1 MVDVKP
7 VVLVVD
13 DKPGNLTTMRAVL
26 HDCDVHVVTALSGQE
41 ALAYLIEHRPALIV
55 LDVQMPEMNGYEL
68 ADLIRSRDKTTL
80 IPIVFVTAISTE
92 ERYVFEGY
100 ESGAVDYLSK
110 PVDPFIL
117 RSKVLVFAELFK
129 KERRIEEA
137 LREREVLI
145 REVHHR
151 VKNNLTM
158 LVGMINLQLE
168 SERSDGTAVQLRA
181 IKDRMQ
187 SILTVH
193 DKLYKSEDLNGVALG
208 HYLQELAGTIVD
220 SYWDDNLIEW
230 DLDCPEIALTVD
242 RTIYL
247 GIVVTELVTNSIKH
261 AAPDTDAVHVSVRC
275 ERREDELLVNYSD
288 NGSGVSRKV
297 VERSSGL
304 GLKIIH
310 AMVTQLGARL
320 ATSDDPGCTY
330 TFFVPLLQEETEAPD
345 A

>member
-1 MVDVKP
+1 MDVKP

-26 HDCDVHVVTALSGQE
+26 HDCDVQVVTALSGQE

-68 ADLIRSRDKTTL
+68 AGLIRSRNKTTL
-80 IPIVFVTAISTE
+80 IPIVFITAISTE

-168 SERSDGTAVQLRA
+168 NEGFAGPVDQLRA

-193 DKLYKSEDLNGVALG
+193 DKLYNSEDLTGIALN
-208 HYLQELAGTIVD
+208 HYLEELTGTIVD
-220 SYWDDNLIEW
+220 SYWDNNLIEW
-230 DLDCPEIALTVD
+230 SLDCTPIALTVD

-247 GIVVTELVTNSIKH
+247 GIIVTELITNSIKH
-261 AAPDTDAVHVSVRC
+261 AATDTDAVRISIRC
-275 ERREDELLVNYSD
+275 DRRDDELLVRYADS
-288 NGSGVSRKV
+288 GSSVS
-297 VERSSGL
+297 VEVIENSSGL
-304 GLKIIH
+304 GLKIIR
-310 AMVTQLGARL
+310 AMVKQLDGGLTA
-320 ATSDDPGCTY
+320 SSSPGCTY
-330 TFFVPLLQEETEAPD
+330 AITIPILETERD
-345 A
+345 DITE

>member
-1 MVDVKP
+1 
-7 VVLVVD
+7 
-13 DKPGNLTTMRAVL
+13 AVL

-55 LDVQMPEMNGYEL
+55 LDVQMPGMNGYEL
-68 ADLIRSRDKTTL
+68 ADLIRSRNKTTL
-80 IPIVFVTAISTE
+80 IPIVFITAISTE

-129 KERRIEEA
+129 KEQRIEEA

-168 SERSDGTAVQLRA
+168 GEGSNASAVQLRA

-193 DKLYKSEDLNGVALG
+193 DKLYNSEDLNGIALS
-208 HYLQELAGTIVD
+208 HYMEELAGTIVD
-220 SYWDDNLIEW
+220 SYWDNNLIEW
-230 DLDCPEIALTVD
+230 TLDCPQIALTVD

-247 GIVVTELVTNSIKH
+247 GIIVTELITNSIKH
-261 AAPDTDAVHVSVRC
+261 AASDTDAVHISIRC
-275 ERREDELLVNYSD
+275 DRRENELLVAYSD
-288 NGSGVSRKV
+288 SGSGVSEDV
-297 VERSSGL
+297 AERSSGL
-304 GLKIIH
+304 GFKIIR
-310 AMVTQLGARL
+310 AMITQLDGRL
-320 ATSDDPGCTY
+320 TLSSSPGCAY
-330 TFFVPLLQEETEAPD
+330 TIAVPILEAERGSIVD
-345 A
+345 

>member
-1 MVDVKP
+1 MDVKP

-68 ADLIRSRDKTTL
+68 ADLIRSRNKTTL
-80 IPIVFVTAISTE
+80 IPIVFVTAISTD

-158 LVGMINLQLE
+158 LVGMINLQME
-168 SERSDGTAVQLRA
+168 GAQSEGAAVQLRA

-187 SILTVH
+187 SILMVH
-193 DKLYKSEDLNGVALG
+193 DKLYKSEDLNGIALS
-208 HYLQELAGTIVD
+208 HYLRELTSTIAD
-220 SYWDDNLIEW
+220 SYWDNNLIEW
-230 DLDCPEIALTVD
+230 DLECPEIALTVD

-261 AAPDTDAVHVSVRC
+261 ATPDTNAVQVTVRC
-275 ERREDELLVNYSD
+275 AHQGGELLLDYSD
-288 NGSGVSRKV
+288 DGRGVSADV

-304 GLKIIH
+304 GLKIIQ
-310 AMVTQLGARL
+310 AMVTQLNARL
-320 ATSDDPGCTY
+320 GTSDDPGCRY
-330 TFFVPLLQEETEAPD
+330 TVAVPLLEDERVDRD